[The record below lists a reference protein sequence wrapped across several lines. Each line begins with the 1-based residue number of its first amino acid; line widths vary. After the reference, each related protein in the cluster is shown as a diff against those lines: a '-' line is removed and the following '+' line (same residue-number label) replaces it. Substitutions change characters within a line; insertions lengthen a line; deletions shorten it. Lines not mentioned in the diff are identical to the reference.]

1 MTQKGHRF
9 DIAAFQRKRAVSIH
23 MKNINDRNTARLAA
37 FNQPQHRLLKSG
49 NVILLPVIAV
59 MEGLLSINVDEC
71 NA

>member
-1 MTQKGHRF
+1 
-9 DIAAFQRKRAVSIH
+9 

-37 FNQPQHRLLKSG
+37 FNQTQHRLLKRG